1 MRGAM
6 TLSIMAFSI
15 TTFGIMTFGIMT
27 LGTTARTISI
37 KNATSSKILCRVSF
51 LLNAEIEPRLN
62 VVPFNAVMLR
72 VVAPF

>member
-1 MRGAM
+1 
-6 TLSIMAFSI
+6 
-15 TTFGIMTFGIMT
+15 
-27 LGTTARTISI
+27 
-37 KNATSSKILCRVSF
+37 VSF